1 MISNNYVMLGETSQN
16 PRKKPTQANRKGSN
30 DTGQTCTSRACT
42 IARLASSVAAFN
54 QVAYG
59 RSNFF
64 WTQSW
69 RIASRLAT
77 YSFSP
82 SVCVCVPDSPK
93 QPDAIVPELVS
104 VDPEAD
110 EDDPMLQHGE
120 LLFCNR
126 APGEEYTP
134 SDDDSSEEED
144 PLGLQQQVSE
154 SSRVGRGR
162 LSAAEVTL
170 FLLDWMCSHKQTDK
184 AARDIWSLCQLL
196 LPGQVDIPTFTQVKK
211 LLVVPHTP
219 LS

>member
-1 MISNNYVMLGETSQN
+1 MCDNFVNGLGQRWCDSCNGSVVVRQTWRAHG
-16 PRKKPTQANRKGSN
+16 RKDK
-30 DTGQTCTSRACT
+30 
-42 IARLASSVAAFN
+42 
-54 QVAYG
+54 
-59 RSNFF
+59 
-64 WTQSW
+64 
-69 RIASRLAT
+69 
-77 YSFSP
+77 
-82 SVCVCVPDSPK
+82 PDSPK